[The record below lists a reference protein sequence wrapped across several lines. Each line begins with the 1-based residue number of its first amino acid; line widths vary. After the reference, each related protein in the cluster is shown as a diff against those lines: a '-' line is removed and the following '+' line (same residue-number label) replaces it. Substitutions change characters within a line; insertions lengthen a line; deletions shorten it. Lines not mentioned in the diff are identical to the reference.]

1 MGWMVLALGR
11 WSMSKPRIQKTAS
24 ASSSEWLSKAQGE
37 EGEGK
42 NESRSQNEPRLSPP
56 GIMRWGRRKLA
67 FTLALHGISVEWLG
81 AIWSWHGFC
90 QRAQP
95 PFVFVGWWEHSKTGL
110 SWVFYDSGHISK
122 SLYCTFIINEFYGTQ
137 IIPQESC
144 LKKKKKNPTSPLLVV
159 NSWIAQWH
167 FIWNWTIA
175 LLK

>member
-56 GIMRWGRRKLA
+56 GIMRSGRRKLA

-81 AIWSWHGFC
+81 AIWS
-90 QRAQP
+90 
-95 PFVFVGWWEHSKTGL
+95 
-110 SWVFYDSGHISK
+110 
-122 SLYCTFIINEFYGTQ
+122 
-137 IIPQESC
+137 
-144 LKKKKKNPTSPLLVV
+144 
-159 NSWIAQWH
+159 
-167 FIWNWTIA
+167 
-175 LLK
+175 